1 VKKVVWQSD
10 SLKTLQGFPDPV
22 KYDFGVEL
30 MRVQSGQD
38 PIDWKPMR
46 SVGPGVKEIRVQYRG
61 QYRLLYVASLGDVIY
76 VLNVFIK
83 KTQRTPKSEID
94 KARARL
100 RDIQQSR
107 KK

>member
-1 VKKVVWQSD
+1 MVWQGD
-10 SLKTLQGFPDPV
+10 SLKTHQGFPDPV

-46 SVGPGVKEIRVQYRG
+46 SVSPGVKDIRVQYRG
-61 QYRLLYVASLGDVIY
+61 QYRLLYVASLGDAVY

-107 KK
+107 RK